1 MYSAGHFRVLVLSVA
16 VFLAGVG
23 QSQAQNPQPQ
33 NKSQIDGPGSVH
45 LRWGA
50 RPGVTRYRLQLSRD
64 SSFADI
70 VFDRVVPGNDYHIK
84 DISPGRYFWR
94 VASLT
99 TKLGE
104 FSSAA
109 PIEVHPQ
116 AVPEAV
122 IKSTRPAADANA
134 AARPPAR
141 PFASPA
147 ASSIVPRGGWRAA
160 VGDIAHPVA
169 ARLRSPEKL
178 DLVGINSEGVV
189 FGLDSASGIALWRTA
204 RGMPN
209 ATRVAAPLL
218 VRSKSG
224 VDNVVVLSG
233 TTVTAIEGASG
244 HQLWRATLP
253 ANAATGAVL
262 NDNRTAEIFVI
273 DDLRQRLFVL
283 DAYNGNIL
291 SQLRLPNR
299 VVGAPIP
306 IVDQGAR
313 VMIAYESGH
322 VEIRDAAGT
331 VVRSGDA
338 GSPATTP
345 PLKVRGRSGD
355 LILVGTRA
363 GLTALTAEDLRPLGR
378 IAINGDAPRGTLTA
392 QDLDADGFPEVI
404 MMTDRGRVV
413 AVNGTDGKT
422 LWEASLGNETE
433 TVAFVDVNG
442 DQVLDVV
449 VAGGQTF
456 ASVLSGR
463 DGSVVWKDNE
473 PPTFVGNHAGSLAP
487 RSVIAVPHGSGVL
500 LIAADPARTGLR
512 AVEFPAPGIK
522 TRLNR

>member
-1 MYSAGHFRVLVLSVA
+1 MYRSVHLRVLVLSVA
-16 VFLAGVG
+16 ALLAGGG
-23 QSQAQNPQPQ
+23 QSQAQDRQLQ
-33 NKSQIDGPGSVH
+33 NNSQIDSPVSVH

-50 RPGVTRYRLQLSRD
+50 RPGVNRYRLQLSRD

-70 VFDRVVPGNDYHIK
+70 VFDRVVTGNDYQIS
-84 DISPGRYFWR
+84 DLSPGRYFWR
-94 VASLT
+94 IAPLT
-99 TKLGE
+99 AKLGG

-109 PIEVHPQ
+109 PIEVRPQ
-116 AVPEAV
+116 AAPESA
-122 IKSTRPAADANA
+122 SQSRRSANDSAA
-134 AARPPAR
+134 AAR
-141 PFASPA
+141 PA
-147 ASSIVPRGGWRAA
+147 ASSIVVRGGWRAA
-160 VGDIAHPVA
+160 VGDITHPVL

-189 FGLDSASGIALWRTA
+189 FALDSASGIALWRTA
-204 RGMPN
+204 GGMPKL
-209 ATRVAAPLL
+209 TRVAAPLL
-218 VRSKSG
+218 MRSKSG

-233 TTVTAIEGASG
+233 TSVTAIEGASG
-244 HQLWRATLP
+244 RQLWRATLP

-273 DDLRQRLFVL
+273 DYSLQRLFIL
-283 DAYNGNIL
+283 DGRDGKGL
-291 SQLRLPNR
+291 SQIRLPNR
-299 VVGAPIP
+299 VVGAPTP
-306 IVDQGAR
+306 IIDQGAR

-345 PLKVRGRSGD
+345 PLYVRGRSGD

-363 GLTALTAEDLRPLGR
+363 GLTALTAEDLRPLGMV
-378 IAINGDAPRGTLTA
+378 AIKNDAPRGTLTA

-413 AVNGTDGKT
+413 AVNATDGKT

-433 TVAFVDVNG
+433 AVAFVDVNG
-442 DQVLDVV
+442 DQVLDVL

-456 ASVLSGR
+456 ASALSGR

-473 PPTFVGNHAGSLAP
+473 PPMFLGNHAGSPAP
-487 RSVIAVPHGSGVL
+487 RSVLAVPYGSGALV
-500 LIAADPARTGLR
+500 IAGDPSRTGLR
-512 AVEFPAPGIK
+512 AIEFPKARP
-522 TRLNR
+522 NR

>member
-1 MYSAGHFRVLVLSVA
+1 MYCSGHLRALVLSGA
-16 VFLAGVG
+16 VLLAGVG
-23 QSQAQNPQPQ
+23 QSPAQNPQLQ
-33 NKSQIDGPGSVH
+33 NNSRIDSPTVVH
-45 LRWGA
+45 LRWGT

-70 VFDRVVPGNDYHIK
+70 VFDRVVTGNDYQIK
-84 DISPGRYFWR
+84 DLSPGKYFWR
-94 VASLT
+94 IAPLT

-109 PIEVHPQ
+109 PIEVRPQ
-116 AVPEAV
+116 AAPSASQ
-122 IKSTRPAADANA
+122 STRPPNDSNA
-134 AARPPAR
+134 AVRPYAR
-141 PFASPA
+141 PA
-147 ASSIVPRGGWRAA
+147 ASPIVARGGWRAA
-160 VGDIAHPVA
+160 VGYIAHPVP
-169 ARLRSPEKL
+169 ARLLSPEKL

-189 FGLDSASGIALWRTA
+189 FALDSASGIALWRTA

-209 ATRVAAPLL
+209 AAGVAAPLVL
-218 VRSKSG
+218 RSKSG
-224 VDNVVVLSG
+224 LDNVVVLSG

-244 HQLWRATLP
+244 RQLWRATLP
-253 ANAATGAVL
+253 ANAATGSVL
-262 NDNRTAEIFVI
+262 HDNRTAEILVI
-273 DDLRQRLFVL
+273 DDSRQRLFVL
-283 DAYNGNIL
+283 DAYNGSIL
-291 SQLRLPNR
+291 SQIRLPNR

-306 IVDQGAR
+306 IIDQGLR

-322 VEIRDAAGT
+322 VEIRDAAGRS
-331 VVRSGDA
+331 VRSGDA

-363 GLTALTAEDLRPLGR
+363 GLTALTAEDLRPLGLV
-378 IAINGDAPRGTLTA
+378 AIKDDAPRGTLTA

-413 AVNGTDGKT
+413 VVNGTDGKT

-433 TVAFVDVNG
+433 AVAFVDVNG

-456 ASVLSGR
+456 ASALSGR

-487 RSVIAVPHGSGVL
+487 RSVIAVPYGSGAL
-500 LIAADPARTGLR
+500 LIAGDPARTGLR
-512 AVEFPAPGIK
+512 AIEFSKA
-522 TRLNR
+522 RLNR